1 MRSSWTNIHNIML
14 KLCLNPNYKQVLGEL
29 SQPVITG
36 STPGHRVRRTVAHK
50 GSSLLGSVQQSSSVR
65 GKRHTTRVLYDVLN
79 SVIDFMMMIS
89 RILDDMHTSLTCIE
103 VWPTWRNITNA
114 ILYIGLMTW
123 CHESLHLEK
132 IPSWSRLKRA
142 HYVSKPFDLLEITMT
157 FLLQLRKFG

>member
-1 MRSSWTNIHNIML
+1 M
-14 KLCLNPNYKQVLGEL
+14 
-29 SQPVITG
+29 
-36 STPGHRVRRTVAHK
+36 RRTVAHK

-79 SVIDFMMMIS
+79 SVIDFMMIIKVS
-89 RILDDMHTSLTCIE
+89 YAHVTACIE

-132 IPSWSRLKRA
+132 IPS
-142 HYVSKPFDLLEITMT
+142 
-157 FLLQLRKFG
+157 

>member
-1 MRSSWTNIHNIML
+1 MRSSWTSIHNIML

-50 GSSLLGSVQQSSSVR
+50 GSSLLGSIQQSSSVR

-79 SVIDFMMMIS
+79 SVIEFMMMKS
-89 RILDDMHTSLTCIE
+89 CHMHTSLTCIE
-103 VWPTWRNITNA
+103 VWPTWRNITNT

-142 HYVSKPFDLLEITMT
+142 HCVSKPFDLLEITIT
-157 FLLQLRKFG
+157 FLLQLRKCW